1 MSDKQKT
8 IKSPVTVSGVG
19 LHTGAAVNLTF
30 KPAPEN
36 HGFKFQRIDLPGKPI
51 IDAALEN
58 VDDTIRNTNLV
69 KGDAGINTVEHTLAA
84 VVGMDID
91 NILIEVDGPETPIMD
106 GSSKDFI
113 DALAKVGTQVQ
124 KEPRIYY
131 DLKESIHY
139 TNSTGQTEII
149 AMPSPNFRIKVMV
162 DYNSPVLGHQ
172 HAKLENI
179 KDFKKE
185 IASSRTFVFLHEL
198 ENLLGDNLIKGG
210 DLDNAIVIVDKEVN
224 AAKWKKLKKL
234 FNKPNVKILKEGVLN
249 NIQLQFQNE
258 PARHKL
264 LDMVGDLALIG
275 MRVNAQ
281 IIASKPGHTTN
292 IEFAKKIK
300 AMIKSEKRKPSYP
313 EYDPKKPPLYDINQI
328 KKILPHRSPFL
339 FIDKILEMGDDYVI
353 GMKNVTLDEPF
364 FAGHFPDDP
373 IMPGV
378 LLVEAMAQTG
388 GVLVLS
394 TVPDPEN
401 YLTYF
406 AKIDKVKFR
415 SKVIPGDTVIF
426 RLDLLSPIRRG
437 ICHMG
442 GTAYV
447 GDTVVMKG
455 EMMAQIVKV
464 KGITEKKS
472 DPEPVHQD

>member
-1 MSDKQKT
+1 MADQQKT
-8 IKSPVTVSGVG
+8 IKSSVTVSGVG
-19 LHTGAAVNLTF
+19 LHTGAEVNLTF

-36 HGFKFQRIDLPGKPI
+36 HGYKFQRIDLPGKPI
-51 IDAALEN
+51 IEATLEN
-58 VDDTIRNTNLV
+58 VVDTVRNTNL
-69 KGDAGINTVEHTLAA
+69 KKNGASINTVEHTLAA

-91 NILIEVDGPETPIMD
+91 NILIELDGPETPILD
-106 GSSKDFI
+106 GSSADFI
-113 DALAKVGTQVQ
+113 EALSGVGTKTQ
-124 KEPRIYY
+124 KEPRVYF
-131 DLKESIHY
+131 DLKEPVHY
-139 TNSTGQTEII
+139 VNDTGQTEII
-149 AMPSPNFRIKVMV
+149 AMPDSNFSMKVMI
-162 DYNSPVLGHQ
+162 DYNSPVLGLQ
-172 HAKLENI
+172 HAILNNI
-179 KDFKKE
+179 AEFKKE
-185 IASSRTFVFLHEL
+185 IAPSRTFVFLHEL
-198 ENLLGDNLIKGG
+198 ENLYGDNLIKGG

-224 AAKWKKLKKL
+224 SAKWKKLKKL
-234 FNKPNVKILKEGVLN
+234 FNKPNVEILKEGVLN

-275 MRVNAQ
+275 TRINAQ
-281 IIASKPGHTTN
+281 IIATRPGHTTN
-292 IEFAKKIK
+292 IEFAKRIK
-300 AMIKSEKRKPSYP
+300 DLIREAKRKPDFP
-313 EYDPKKPPLYDINQI
+313 VYDPKRAPLYDINQI

-339 FIDKILEMGDDYVI
+339 FIDKILEMGKDYVI

-415 SKVIPGDTVIF
+415 NKVIPGDTVVF
-426 RLDLLSPIRRG
+426 KLELLSAIRRG
-437 ICHMG
+437 ICHMAG
-442 GTAYV
+442 AAYV
-447 GDTVVMKG
+447 GDKMVMKG

-464 KGITEKKS
+464 KGITETKS
-472 DPEPVHQD
+472 EPEPVH

>member
-8 IKSPVTVSGVG
+8 IKSTVTVSGVG
-19 LHTGAAVNLTF
+19 LHTGAEVNLTF

-36 HGFKFQRIDLPGKPI
+36 HGYKFRRTDLPGKPI
-51 IDAALEN
+51 VEATLEN
-58 VDDTIRNTNLV
+58 VVDTIRNTNLE
-69 KGDAGINTVEHTLAA
+69 KNGASINTVEHTLAA

-91 NILIEVDGPETPIMD
+91 NILIDVDGPETPILD
-106 GSSKDFI
+106 GSSADFI
-113 DALAKVGTQVQ
+113 EALSKVGTKTQ
-124 KEPRIYY
+124 KERREYFN
-131 DLKESIHY
+131 LKEPIHY
-139 TNSTGQTEII
+139 VNGSGKTEII
-149 AMPSPNFRIKVMV
+149 AMPSPTFRIKVMV
-162 DYNSPVLGHQ
+162 DYSSPVLGHQ
-172 HAKLENI
+172 HATLDRI

-185 IASSRTFVFLHEL
+185 ISTSRTFVFLHEL
-198 ENLLGDNLIKGG
+198 EDLLGGNLIKGG
-210 DLDNAIVIVDKEVN
+210 DLDHAIVIVDKEVN

-234 FNKPNVKILKEGVLN
+234 FNKPDIKILKEGVLN

-292 IEFAKKIK
+292 IEFAKRLKSLIK
-300 AMIKSEKRKPSYP
+300 KKKRKPDYP
-313 EYDPKKPPLYDINQI
+313 VYDSLREPLYNINQI

-339 FIDKILEMGDDYVI
+339 FIDKILEMGEDHVI
-353 GMKNVTLDEPF
+353 GMKNVTMDEPF

-406 AKIDKVKFR
+406 AKIDKVKFK
-415 SKVIPGDTVIF
+415 SKVIPGDTVLF
-426 RLDLLSPIRRG
+426 KLELLSPIRRG
-437 ICHMG
+437 ICHMR
-442 GTAYV
+442 GTAFV
-447 GDTVVMKG
+447 GDKVVMQG

-464 KGITEKKS
+464 KGITEKES
-472 DPEPVHQD
+472 EPEPVH

>member
-8 IKSPVTVSGVG
+8 IKSAVTVSGVG
-19 LHTGAAVNLTF
+19 LHTGAKVNLTF

-36 HGFKFQRIDLPGKPI
+36 HGYKFRRVDLPGKPI
-51 IDAALEN
+51 IEAALEN
-58 VDDTIRNTNLV
+58 VVDTKRNTNLE
-69 KGDAGINTVEHTLAA
+69 KNGAGINTVEHALAA

-91 NILIEVDGPETPIMD
+91 NILIEVDGPETPILD
-106 GSSKDFI
+106 GSSADFI
-113 DALAKVGTQVQ
+113 EALSKVGTKKQ
-124 KEPRIYY
+124 KESREYF
-131 DLKESIHY
+131 DLKEPIHY
-139 TNSTGQTEII
+139 INDSGKTEII
-149 AMPSPNFRIKVMV
+149 AMPSPVFRIKVMV
-162 DYNSPVLGHQ
+162 DYSSPVLGHQ
-172 HAKLENI
+172 HATLDRI
-179 KDFKKE
+179 KDFRKE
-185 IASSRTFVFLHEL
+185 IATSRTFVFLHEL
-198 ENLLGDNLIKGG
+198 EDLLGGNLIKGG

-224 AAKWKKLKKL
+224 EAKWKKLKKL
-234 FNKPNVKILKEGVLN
+234 FNKPDIKILKEGVLN
-249 NIQLQFQNE
+249 NIKLQFQNE

-275 MRVNAQ
+275 VWVNAQ

-292 IEFAKKIK
+292 IEFAKR
-300 AMIKSEKRKPSYP
+300 IKSLISSKKRKPDYP
-313 EYDPKKPPLYDINQI
+313 VYDPMRKPLYNINQI

-339 FIDKILEMGDDYVI
+339 FIDKILEMGKDYVI
-353 GMKNVTLDEPF
+353 GMKNVTMDEPF

-406 AKIDKVKFR
+406 AKIDKVKFK
-415 SKVIPGDTVIF
+415 SKVIPGDTVLF
-426 RLDLLSPIRRG
+426 RLELLSPIRRG
-437 ICHMG
+437 ICHMA
-442 GTAYV
+442 GTAFV
-447 GDTVVMKG
+447 GDKVVMQG

-464 KGITEKKS
+464 KGVSEKENE
-472 DPEPVHQD
+472 PEPVH

>member
-8 IKSPVTVSGVG
+8 IKAAVTVSGVG
-19 LHTGAAVNLTF
+19 LHTGAEVNLTF

-36 HGFKFQRIDLPGKPI
+36 HGYKFRRTDLPGKPVVE
-51 IDAALEN
+51 ATLEN
-58 VDDTIRNTNLV
+58 VVDTIRNTNLEQN
-69 KGDAGINTVEHTLAA
+69 GASINTVEHTLAA

-91 NILIEVDGPETPIMD
+91 NILIEVDGPETPILD
-106 GSSKDFI
+106 GSSADFI
-113 DALAKVGTQVQ
+113 EALSKVGTKTQ
-124 KEPRIYY
+124 KEPREYFN
-131 DLKESIHY
+131 LKEPIHY
-139 TNSTGQTEII
+139 VNGSGKTEII
-149 AMPSPNFRIKVMV
+149 AMPSPTFRIKVMV
-162 DYNSPVLGHQ
+162 DYSSPVLGHQ
-172 HAKLENI
+172 HATLDRI

-185 IASSRTFVFLHEL
+185 ISTSRTFVFLHEL
-198 ENLLGDNLIKGG
+198 EDLLGGNLIKGG

-224 AAKWKKLKKL
+224 TATWKKLKKL
-234 FNKPNVKILKEGVLN
+234 FNKPDIKILKEGVLN

-275 MRVNAQ
+275 IRVNAQ

-292 IEFAKKIK
+292 IEFAKQIK
-300 AMIKSEKRKPSYP
+300 ALIKKKRRKPDYP
-313 EYDPKKPPLYDINQI
+313 VYDPLREPLYNINQI

-339 FIDKILEMGDDYVI
+339 FIDKILEMGEDYVI
-353 GMKNVTLDEPF
+353 GMKNVTMDEPF

-406 AKIDKVKFR
+406 AKIDKVKFK
-415 SKVIPGDTVIF
+415 SKVIPGDTVLF
-426 RLDLLSPIRRG
+426 RLELLSPIRRG

-442 GTAYV
+442 GAAFV
-447 GDTVVMKG
+447 GDKIVMQG

-464 KGITEKKS
+464 KGIADKKS
-472 DPEPVHQD
+472 EPEPVH